1 MGTIGSIPERQLRE
15 NGKLPPERWS
25 STWEEALATAP
36 PKGVTT
42 SHVAK
47 TVAKTKSELAL
58 ISVRDS
64 ELTPS
69 RNGVTPIQSRF
80 KSGDWVSI
88 DCPRS
93 ADLDQRRHNGCWGRV
108 VDVTISGN
116 LKVEVGSNTVLF
128 MASDLQAL
136 VNPSPAFVQVAE
148 KVVGLLK
155 RPDLDE
161 FCSNAHLP
169 PYPLPL

>member
-1 MGTIGSIPERQLRE
+1 VKSE
-15 NGKLPPERWS
+15 NCHLSAGRLLGKRL
-25 STWEEALATAP
+25 LTAP
-36 PKGVTT
+36 PKGTT

-58 ISVRDS
+58 VKR
-64 ELTPS
+64 LRAHPPS

-116 LKVEVGSNTVLF
+116 LKVEVGSNGTF

-136 VNPSPAFVQVAE
+136 VNPSPALCRLP
-148 KVVGLLK
+148 KSVGLLK
-155 RPDLDE
+155 QPNLD
-161 FCSNAHLP
+161 APMLIYP
-169 PYPLPL
+169 PPPLPL